1 MKRSINLNV
10 LAFMLVVFMLACKA
24 QPSSDD
30 QIHFGE
36 KIEADGAESFSSV
49 MAKLD
54 DVEEYQTKVT
64 GTVQSVCKKKGC
76 WVKLNEA
83 DSGLEDMFV
92 KFKDYGFFLPL
103 DCEGAKVVMEGKAFK
118 EITTIDELRHYAE
131 DNGDSEEQIAMIT
144 QPKVEYKFL
153 ASGVKMIK

>member
-1 MKRSINLNV
+1 MKRSTNYSV
-10 LAFMLVVFMLACKA
+10 LALALMVGLLSCNA
-24 QPSSDD
+24 PSSSAD

-36 KIEADGAESFSSV
+36 KIEAEGAETYRNV
-49 MAKLD
+49 LAKLEE
-54 DVEEYQTKVT
+54 VEEYQTKVI
-64 GTVQSVCKKKGC
+64 GTIQSVCKKKGC

-118 EITTIDELRHYAE
+118 EITSVEDLRHYAE
-131 DNGDSEEQIAMIT
+131 DNGDSEEQLAMIVA
-144 QPKVEYKFL
+144 PKIEYKFL
-153 ASGVKMIK
+153 ADGVKMIK